1 MKKDELINILQQ
13 FKNKNQ
19 QKYDILRIGI
29 FGSVAREMNSEE
41 SDIDIV
47 VVLKKQDL
55 FNIIA
60 IKQDLEAELSAPID
74 IISYRD
80 SMNRFLKQR
89 IDNEAVYV

>member
-1 MKKDELINILQQ
+1 MKKDEVINILQQ

-29 FGSVAREMNSEE
+29 FGSVAREMNSEG

-60 IKQDLEAELSAPID
+60 IKQDLEAVLSAPID
-74 IISYRD
+74 IVSYRG

-89 IDNEAVYV
+89 IDSEAVYV